1 MGLFDTLGD
10 IVTAPFKAAGSVLGI
25 GGGDNQ
31 GGLRSSG
38 QMPTKEIATLNPE
51 AQQLINR
58 KIDRSNQSTQEIA
71 DNALK
76 GVQKYNPNSLAPL
89 KKSSSDAFGEA
100 INRSI
105 QKSSDRAF
113 DSEMNKMNRQALLD
127 ARKTQFQNTQ
137 ITNLIAARDNAQY
150 QAYVTAY
157 NNQLSQMDS
166 RNRAI
171 SSIIGLGGAGIG
183 LAAGGAKGAAIGSK
197 VGNSVVYK
205 GGNYPELDGG
215 AYT

>member
-1 MGLFDTLGD
+1 
-10 IVTAPFKAAGSVLGI
+10 
-25 GGGDNQ
+25 
-31 GGLRSSG
+31 
-38 QMPTKEIATLNPE
+38 
-51 AQQLINR
+51 
-58 KIDRSNQSTQEIA
+58 
-71 DNALK
+71 
-76 GVQKYNPNSLAPL
+76 
-89 KKSSSDAFGEA
+89 
-100 INRSI
+100 
-105 QKSSDRAF
+105 
-113 DSEMNKMNRQALLD
+113 MNRQALLD